1 IKPMIGNIV
10 NRRGEILG
18 KHNGLYNYTIGQR
31 KGLGISYKAP
41 LFVLGFNKAKN
52 ELIVGEEQE
61 LYRKEMKVDDV
72 NLLLMDSI
80 DKPIDVTVKIRYSS
94 KPAEAII
101 NQTEE
106 GNIQV
111 IFKDPQRGITPG
123 QSAVFYTDDV
133 VIGGG
138 KILQ

>member
-1 IKPMIGNIV
+1 
-10 NRRGEILG
+10 
-18 KHNGLYNYTIGQR
+18 
-31 KGLGISYKAP
+31 
-41 LFVLGFNKAKN
+41 
-52 ELIVGEEQE
+52 
-61 LYRKEMKVDDV
+61 MKVDDV